1 MPLNGA
7 GVFSPPAGT
16 TATSN
21 TTILSAAYNALVAD
35 LTSTLNTAAKFQ
47 DASVT
52 APNGFAA
59 DSNTGFYRIGADNL
73 GIALGGVKHADFAT
87 TGVALLE
94 KAAPT
99 SSGTNTVTL
108 TWPIVASALASEQRI
123 VFKAGGSNTST
134 AVTLNLNGLGAK
146 AVKKFDGGAES
157 VLLPRD
163 IEAGQIYLAVY
174 DSTLASGSGA
184 WVLVNPSQQG
194 RYPPGTL
201 YGLTLSNNAS
211 ANKIDVALGAC
222 RDGADSANIDLA
234 AALTAKD
241 LATNWAVGSSAG
253 LLDTGSIGNNWYA
266 IWAIKRPDTGVVDVL
281 ASLSFTAPT
290 MPTNYTLK
298 RYIGAIQRSGG
309 SIKQFFQRGDR
320 FTWTTPGLHDFNVNN
335 PGTATTS
342 KTISVPPTAV
352 TAIVVVTFV
361 DATPAST
368 TIGSVRSPSSSDPS
382 LSGNGPYDAYIP
394 TAGAGVQA
402 SDAKIYEIETS
413 TGAIQV
419 KQDTS
424 TADHYT
430 TGSALGWID
439 TRGRT

>member
-201 YGLTLSNNAS
+201 YGLTLSYSGGGFSFDVSVGS
-211 ANKIDVALGAC
+211 A
-222 RDGADSANIDLA
+222 RDSSDAGNIDLP
-234 AALTAKD
+234 TAYTKVFS
-241 LATNWAVGSSAG
+241 AWTVGNG
-253 LLDTGSIGNNWYA
+253 QGCLDTGAIANNTYHVFV
-266 IWAIKRPDTGVVDVL
+266 IKRPDTGVVDVL
-281 ASLSFTAPT
+281 ISLSPTAPT
-290 MPTNYTLK
+290 MPTNYTLF
-298 RYIGAIQRSGG
+298 RRIGSLLREAGVLVAFSQN
-309 SIKQFFQRGDR
+309 GDEFLR
-320 FTWTTPGLHDFNVNN
+320 VTPVADINATN
-335 PGTATTS
+335 PGTSAVPRTL
-342 KTISVPPTAV
+342 SVPV
-352 TAIVVVTFV
+352 GVVV
-361 DATPAST
+361 DAMILAGGQNSGTAAFYAYFSALSQTDQTPNAINGLTDTVAIANVS
-368 TIGSVRSPSSSDPS
+368 GSNIRQGVRMRVRTNTSAQIRSRLD
-382 LSGNGPYDAYIP
+382 
-394 TAGAGVQA
+394 A
-402 SDAKIYEIETS
+402 SDANSILRIVT
-413 TGAIQV
+413 
-419 KQDTS
+419 
-424 TADHYT
+424 
-430 TGSALGWID
+430 LGWVD
-439 TRGRT
+439 TRGRV